1 MRFLIVSLT
10 ACLLGLSSPGVATA
24 SESCQ
29 HCGQSP
35 QPGIGCGC
43 SECGELPC
51 STFCSTECNACQVP
65 ACGVC
70 GTNACWDCSD
80 DPGIDVDSLTPAAQS
95 KKLYEASLARIT
107 FVLPENAGVSLMD
120 QKMSTPGPKRSFVV
134 SVSDQSKD
142 YKYEVKV
149 DVVRNGKKYFK
160 KLKIKDLRAGM
171 ILAVTVDAPP
181 VEEGEPAQI
190 NLEAVPLAVGGK
202 PADSAEDAPAA
213 EVTAI
218 FAQ

>member
-1 MRFLIVSLT
+1 
-10 ACLLGLSSPGVATA
+10 
-24 SESCQ
+24 
-29 HCGQSP
+29 
-35 QPGIGCGC
+35 
-43 SECGELPC
+43 
-51 STFCSTECNACQVP
+51 
-65 ACGVC
+65 
-70 GTNACWDCSD
+70 
-80 DPGIDVDSLTPAAQS
+80 
-95 KKLYEASLARIT
+95 
-107 FVLPENAGVSLMD
+107 
-120 QKMSTPGPKRSFVV
+120 MSTPGAKRSFVV

-142 YKYEVKV
+142 FKYEVKV

-202 PADSAEDAPAA
+202 PADSAEEAPAA

-218 FAQ
+218 SAQ